1 MKRFFTPF
9 IYILFAFTTQA
20 QITITQSDL
29 PVAGNYLVQLRD
41 TIHSAHPITAA
52 GASAQVWD
60 YTTNWTLKDTSTVYF
75 QTASSVAGYTNFPAA
90 NLGSYDAATST
101 STFYKNISTG
111 FWGDGFYDPTQT
123 PPYNII
129 DANPDLL
136 LVPTPFTY
144 GNSRT
149 NNAKV
154 TVDVAGSPSYRYK
167 VTLKQTITCDAWG
180 TISTPSVSNASVI
193 REKTFMYEIDS
204 IYINFGFGYILA
216 STDGPKD
223 TTITYS
229 FLRKAP
235 DMTVMTIN
243 QDWQTLQ
250 ETQASYYVYAPI
262 VPVTLVNFYG
272 NYAGNT
278 DVDLNWST
286 STEINS
292 ANFLIERSYDCR
304 IFTPVSVIPDS
315 GNSSSPRYYHAS
327 DHPASTA
334 IIYYRLKIIDRDG
347 RFTYSN
353 VIALRCAN
361 NAITLFPNPAHD
373 KIELSFQSTTTGKA
387 AMSLYSSS
395 GVVVKDLMIPS
406 IAGPNSIRY
415 DVSGLSSGLYYITIH
430 TSDGQMLTK
439 SFIKQ

>member
-9 IYILFAFTTQA
+9 LLILLSFTTPA
-20 QITITQSDL
+20 QITITQADL

-41 TIHSAHPITAA
+41 TILAAHPISAA
-52 GASAQVWD
+52 GASAQVWN
-60 YTTNWTLKDTSTVYF
+60 YTTNWTYRDTSTVYF
-75 QTASSVAGYTNFPAA
+75 QTPSSVPGYTNFPGA
-90 NLGSYDAATST
+90 NLGSYDATTGT

-111 FWGDGFYDPTQT
+111 FWGDGYYDPSQT

-167 VTLKQTITCDAWG
+167 VTLKQTITADAWG

-204 IYINFGFGYILA
+204 IYVNFGFGYVLA
-216 STDGPKD
+216 SVDGPKD

-229 FLRKAP
+229 FLRKGP
-235 DMTVMTIN
+235 NMTVMTQN
-243 QDWQTLQ
+243 QEWQTLQ
-250 ETQASYYVYAPI
+250 ETQASYYLYAPI
-262 VPVTLVNFYG
+262 IPVTLVNFYG
-272 NYAGNT
+272 NYAGNNN
-278 DVDLNWST
+278 VDLNWST
-286 STEINS
+286 TTEINS
-292 ANFLIERSYDCR
+292 ANFIIERSYDGR
-304 IFTPVSVIPDS
+304 LFTPVSVIPAA
-315 GNSSSPRYYHAS
+315 GNSTAAKYYHSS
-327 DHPASTA
+327 DHPSSTA
-334 IIYYRLKIIDRDG
+334 VIYYRIKIIDRDG

-353 VIALRCAN
+353 VIALRCTN
-361 NAITLFPNPAHD
+361 NNITLFPNPAHD
-373 KIELSFQSTTTGKA
+373 RIELSFQSGLAGKA

-395 GVVVKDLMIPS
+395 GAVIKDLVIP
-406 IAGPNSIRY
+406 AAEGPNSLRY
-415 DVSGLSSGLYYITIH
+415 DVSGLSSGLYYITIR
-430 TSDGQMLTK
+430 TSDGQLLTK